1 MEVSKLK
8 TSNKRNVAR
17 IYLAKV
23 ILNIEKHR
31 GNERKIHLLEAIE
44 GFSAE
49 SRDKANALTGGSWL
63 G

>member
-49 SRDKANALTGGSWL
+49 SRDKANALMGGSWL